1 MAYNSSVDL
10 NIKDFIQKELNDVCG
25 KIDVDPRILLP
36 KRSEKFVQKVLKDK
50 KGDLVTNEA
59 VHNIMHRFRRKAHKK
74 GFRRILILG
83 AFGLGKTEQMCVG
96 FSLYLLA
103 KNPESLIKIVHVSE
117 EEAINRV
124 RAIRDYI
131 SRDTDFKEMCPHISP
146 TIIWGSK
153 KLIITRKGFSK
164 DPSIQAFS
172 ILSGALGGR
181 ATCIIFDDPQDLKT
195 AVLEPT
201 TRETIET
208 TFKNVWL
215 SRMVTDDDAE
225 VIVMMNKWHE
235 SDISAYIMNNPQ
247 WAWMQI
253 GINEDK
259 ESLFYKDSFGLERNL
274 PLWSKFGKQEII
286 NRHREIGD
294 RDFNRGYRLI
304 PYSDKDKT
312 FPNFENCCHYG
323 IKPKSVIA
331 DSRDWVF
338 VGGIDFAGIKRM
350 GTILTIC
357 GLNKNTG
364 KKVPIEI
371 YAFTGT
377 SGLIEVIV
385 ETWKIYGVEVYNAE
399 NNAVQSTIIDMLT
412 TELGEG
418 KLQKYGIKVEG
429 VTTGKSKADPITGL
443 PSIQKEFENNEWMFC
458 FERQFSIDDDKEK
471 NLWYRLH
478 QEFKHH
484 PFHPT
489 SDIVMALYFCRQA
502 MVQFMRGSGGPNI
515 Y

>member
-364 KKVPIEI
+364 KHKFVLKPDDINKRRKLI
-371 YAFTGT
+371 GQIRLAFKDLVCLGNTVRM
-377 SGLIEVIV
+377 LHHIVKIFIRDLNQVIWLSDRIHQHGRKPV
-385 ETWKIYGVEVYNAE
+385 ATDHIVAP
-399 NNAVQSTIIDMLT
+399 ATD
-412 TELGEG
+412 
-418 KLQKYGIKVEG
+418 
-429 VTTGKSKADPITGL
+429 
-443 PSIQKEFENNEWMFC
+443 
-458 FERQFSIDDDKEK
+458 EK
-471 NLWYRLH
+471 NIG
-478 QEFKHH
+478 
-484 PFHPT
+484 
-489 SDIVMALYFCRQA
+489 IVN
-502 MVQFMRGSGGPNI
+502 G
-515 Y
+515 